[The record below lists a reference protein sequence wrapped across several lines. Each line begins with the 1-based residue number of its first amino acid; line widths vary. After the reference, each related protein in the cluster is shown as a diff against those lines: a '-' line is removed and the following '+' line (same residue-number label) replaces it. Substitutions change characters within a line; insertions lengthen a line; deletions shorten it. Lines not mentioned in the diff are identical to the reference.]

1 MWQYVED
8 LTAALKDPEVFFEAL
23 KAKGELDLKEVSD
36 KPEVFLGGS
45 IERDSDGTL
54 AWGAKRYIASCL
66 KDIEREKGELP
77 HKKNAP
83 LPENTHP
90 ELDTSPLL
98 NEKDKSRYQSLI
110 GMLQWIV
117 TLGRFDI
124 AGAVMT
130 MSGFRVMPREAHLH
144 HAHHIFGYLRKYND
158 GAIRFR
164 TGIPPLEQSF
174 KPVKKEW
181 EKQTGLWRCH
191 GRDPDQCTASKG
203 QTRTHVRLVGRQFVP
218 RLHRWPFCT

>member
-110 GMLQWIV
+110 GMLQWIA
-117 TLGRFDI
+117 TLTAGRSAHRIGGASGRTSSFRDATATTKKFFVSTRVALPCVLTVI
-124 AGAVMT
+124 QQKYTLEITNRPSLQVHAGPPA
-130 MSGFRVMPREAHLH
+130 E
-144 HAHHIFGYLRKYND
+144 
-158 GAIRFR
+158 R
-164 TGIPPLEQSF
+164 TYVIIY
-174 KPVKKEW
+174 
-181 EKQTGLWRCH
+181 
-191 GRDPDQCTASKG
+191 
-203 QTRTHVRLVGRQFVP
+203 
-218 RLHRWPFCT
+218 